1 MKYLILLILTIVSAV
16 SCSSKPVPAWQQDS
30 YVSMESYIANYLTGN
45 GKFAERHFEKMVD
58 ALKMTTDPDEVVK
71 AYLLK
76 CSLERATFVESG
88 CGELQEY
95 FPLLQDP
102 GNIELYYFLS
112 GASKSSG
119 DFPERYRKVYEAV
132 TGRCDTGALNQLL
145 KSEKSHIA
153 LMVSTAYAV
162 KNGCYDAETI
172 GISLKTASKNGW
184 FVPAVKYLA
193 ILQSYYDKT
202 GDVKNRDLI
211 KKRLELMLKRDN
223 QEY

>member
-1 MKYLILLILTIVSAV
+1 MKYLILLMLTIVTAV

-30 YVSMESYIANYLTGN
+30 YVSMENYIFNYLSGDR
-45 GKFAERHFEKMVD
+45 KFAERHFEKMVGS
-58 ALKMTTDPDEVVK
+58 LKMTTDPDEVVK

-76 CSLERATFVESG
+76 CSLERATFVESE
-88 CGELQEY
+88 CEDALEY
-95 FPLLQDP
+95 LPLLQDAE
-102 GNIELYYFLS
+102 NIRLFRFLS
-112 GASKSSG
+112 GAAKSSG
-119 DFPERYRKVYEAV
+119 DVPERYRKAYEAV
-132 TGRCDTGALNQLL
+132 SGRCDTAALNSIL
-145 KSEKSHIA
+145 KSEKNHIS
-153 LMVSTAYAV
+153 LMVSTAYAA
-162 KNGCYDAETI
+162 KRGCYDAETI
-172 GISLKTASKNGW
+172 GISLKTVSKNGW